1 MLINVT
7 SDSVSRSADKEQR
20 LLRSL
25 AEDLQRVERGFRPDL
40 TDLENA
46 PFLDE
51 YVVTTRVM
59 PVLAGNVRGHP
70 LLRDQFVNTSGLWM
84 LSPTLGWART
94 LSRFYRLGNPAGDY
108 PSWAVHSGR

>member
-1 MLINVT
+1 MLVT
-7 SDSVSRSADKEQR
+7 VTREEMSRPAEKER
-20 LLRSL
+20 TLLRSL
-25 AEDLQRVERGFRPDL
+25 AEDLQRVEQGFRPDL
-40 TDLENA
+40 TDLEDA

-70 LLRDQFVNTSGLWM
+70 LLGDTFVNTSGLWM

-94 LSRFYRLGNPAGDY
+94 LSRFYRLGRPAGDY
-108 PSWAVHSGR
+108 PSWAAHSGR